1 MYSLEVNN
9 AYTPYNNPAK
19 KCDTLIDDGTK
30 GLLQADFWASSQNNN
45 IIYFSKE
52 HEIRSCNIDANYV
65 EKNQRTLPSGETVTY
80 MRHLKTSDGKVNKLA
95 VATFDGSRYKVYLY
109 DIQAGN
115 LRNDP
120 EILEG
125 EGRVGAMI
133 YINGMT
139 KQRFI
144 NPYSMKNYLFIL
156 LLCLALPGCAQEY
169 STIKGFVKGAGLKEV
184 TLYKTVDGSPQVYAT
199 SRVGA
204 DGSYGF
210 LLNPEPGFYSIG
222 EERLNFPVY
231 LKGGEEVNIDLLETR
246 AGLNGKNTKE
256 NKALYLWA
264 DYAAD
269 IRLKSVFFERTLS
282 NYEDF
287 FPEFE
292 AYVAG
297 LDELKNRLKSGNK
310 AFDALLAE
318 YVNYATDYYA
328 VIFLYTPRTK
338 HPEKSMRPDYYRH
351 IVSEDKFT
359 DDGVLQFPD
368 GVRMLSSYVS
378 FAQEENDL
386 KYGDAQYT
394 ENSLSYLPD
403 NRLKGEYL
411 ISSVFR
417 NFKSYGQYLSA
428 MEQYGKYL
436 VTPSLKERAEA
447 VGTKLYDTKPG
458 GRAADFTYPDTGGKM
473 VSLSDFKGKVVLVD
487 VWATWCGPCRQQIPY
502 LKKLEEELHGE
513 DIVFL
518 GVSVDESKDKQKW
531 LDFIEKEDL
540 KGVQLLAG
548 GWSKITKDYKINGI
562 PRFMVFDKQG
572 NIVSV
577 DAPRPSSPELKRML
591 ETELKK

>member
-1 MYSLEVNN
+1 
-9 AYTPYNNPAK
+9 
-19 KCDTLIDDGTK
+19 
-30 GLLQADFWASSQNNN
+30 
-45 IIYFSKE
+45 
-52 HEIRSCNIDANYV
+52 
-65 EKNQRTLPSGETVTY
+65 
-80 MRHLKTSDGKVNKLA
+80 
-95 VATFDGSRYKVYLY
+95 
-109 DIQAGN
+109 
-115 LRNDP
+115 
-120 EILEG
+120 
-125 EGRVGAMI
+125 
-133 YINGMT
+133 
-139 KQRFI
+139 
-144 NPYSMKNYLFIL
+144 MKNYLFIL

-231 LKGGEEVNIDLLETR
+231 LKGGEEVNIALLETR

>member
-1 MYSLEVNN
+1 
-9 AYTPYNNPAK
+9 
-19 KCDTLIDDGTK
+19 
-30 GLLQADFWASSQNNN
+30 
-45 IIYFSKE
+45 
-52 HEIRSCNIDANYV
+52 
-65 EKNQRTLPSGETVTY
+65 
-80 MRHLKTSDGKVNKLA
+80 
-95 VATFDGSRYKVYLY
+95 
-109 DIQAGN
+109 
-115 LRNDP
+115 
-120 EILEG
+120 
-125 EGRVGAMI
+125 
-133 YINGMT
+133 
-139 KQRFI
+139 
-144 NPYSMKNYLFIL
+144 MKNYLFIL

-411 ISSVFR
+411 ISS
-417 NFKSYGQYLSA
+417 A
-428 MEQYGKYL
+428 
-436 VTPSLKERAEA
+436 
-447 VGTKLYDTKPG
+447 
-458 GRAADFTYPDTGGKM
+458 
-473 VSLSDFKGKVVLVD
+473 
-487 VWATWCGPCRQQIPY
+487 I
-502 LKKLEEELHGE
+502 
-513 DIVFL
+513 
-518 GVSVDESKDKQKW
+518 
-531 LDFIEKEDL
+531 
-540 KGVQLLAG
+540 
-548 GWSKITKDYKINGI
+548 
-562 PRFMVFDKQG
+562 
-572 NIVSV
+572 
-577 DAPRPSSPELKRML
+577 SSPMASI
-591 ETELKK
+591 